1 MEKVELFHVFSTQH
15 ATYQYKLGKKHI
27 LLCKIYVYI
36 YISKKTILNGRNLEN
51 SQPKCQAHPT
61 IRSTLQRS
69 DLNLHSHD
77 FFGLNFIQC
86 V

>member
-15 ATYQYKLGKKHI
+15 ATYQFKLGKKHI
-27 LLCKIYVYI
+27 LCKIYIYI
-36 YISKKTILNGRNLEN
+36 YILYIYKKTILNGRNLEH

-69 DLNLHSHD
+69 DLNSHD
-77 FFGLNFIQC
+77 FFALNFIQC